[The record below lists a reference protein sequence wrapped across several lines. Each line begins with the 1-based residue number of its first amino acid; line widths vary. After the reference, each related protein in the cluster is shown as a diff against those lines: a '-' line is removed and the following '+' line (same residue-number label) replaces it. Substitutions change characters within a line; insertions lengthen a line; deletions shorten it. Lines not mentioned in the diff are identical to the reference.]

1 MKSIRIGSGAG
12 YAGDRW
18 EPALELVQRG
28 GLDYLCFETLAE
40 RTIALGQLER
50 LRDPERGYNPWLEA
64 RLRAVLPEAL
74 ARRVPIISNMGAA
87 NPLAAGRAAVAI
99 ARDLGIPRLKVA
111 VLLGDEV
118 GELARALDLRM
129 QETGEPLSAL
139 GERLVS
145 VNAYLGAD
153 SVLAAIDTGADLVLT
168 GRVADPSLFVACQ
181 LHGLGWG
188 IEDYSMLGQA
198 TVAGHLLECA
208 GQVTGGYF
216 ADPGVKDVPDLDRLG
231 FPLADVAEDGGVTIG
246 KCKDTGGCV
255 TLATCKEQLLYEVH
269 DPAAYITPD
278 CVADFSGVRLAQTAP
293 DRVSVTGARARPRTP
308 TYKASVGYRAGFI
321 GEGHV
326 SYAGA
331 GAADRARL
339 AGKIVRKRL
348 ELRGIA
354 AEALR
359 VDLIGLSAVHGA
371 ASAPAADPYEVR
383 LRVAGRC
390 AKREDAETLAQEVQT
405 LITNGPYGGSGDFMQ
420 VRELI
425 GVRSV
430 LVPRDAVTPRVDVLD
445 LEVRAGDAS

>member
-1 MKSIRIGSGAG
+1 MKTIRIGSGAG

-18 EPALELVQRG
+18 EPALELLQRG
-28 GLDYLCFETLAE
+28 ELDYLCFETLAE

-74 ARRVPIISNMGAA
+74 ARRVPIVSNMGAA
-87 NPLAAGRAAVAI
+87 NPLAAGRAAIAI
-99 ARDLGIPRLKVA
+99 ARDLGIKRLRVA
-111 VLLGDEV
+111 VLLGDDV
-118 GELARALDLRM
+118 GALVRKLDLTM
-129 QETGEPLSAL
+129 QETGEPVSAL
-139 GERLVS
+139 GDRLVS

-153 SVLAAIDTGADLVLT
+153 AVLAAIDTGADLVLT

-188 IEDYSMLGQA
+188 IEDYSKLGQA
-198 TVAGHLLECA
+198 TVVGHLLECA

-216 ADPGVKDVPDLDRLG
+216 ADPGYKDVPDLDRLG
-231 FPLADVAEDGGVTIG
+231 FPFADVGEDGAAAIG
-246 KCKDTGGCV
+246 KCEDTGGMV

-269 DPAAYITPD
+269 DPAAYVTPD

-293 DRVSVTGARARPRTP
+293 DRVSVTGARARPRTD

-339 AGKIVRKRL
+339 AGEVVRQRL
-348 ELRGIA
+348 ALRQVQT
-354 AEALR
+354 EALR

-390 AKREDAETLAQEVQT
+390 ARREDAEAIGQEVQT
-405 LITNGPYGGSGDFMQ
+405 LLTNGPYGGSGDFMQ

-430 LVPRDAVTPRVDVLD
+430 LVPREAVKTRVEMLEGDAV
-445 LEVRAGDAS
+445 